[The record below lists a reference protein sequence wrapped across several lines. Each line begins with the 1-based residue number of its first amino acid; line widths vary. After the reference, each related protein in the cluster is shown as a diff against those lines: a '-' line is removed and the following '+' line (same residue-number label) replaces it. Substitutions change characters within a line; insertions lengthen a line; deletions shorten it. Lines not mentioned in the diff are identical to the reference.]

1 MTSVS
6 PQSPEPGNKVTV
18 NWSVTDPEGDGITR
32 VTATVKLNG
41 TTIDSTL
48 NITGNQGS
56 ISFTPTEEGTYTVT
70 ITAVDNFTASQKTGS
85 IDVSIPVSTV
95 PTNATIVI
103 TRKQ

>member
-6 PQSPEPGNKVTV
+6 PQSPEPGNQVTV

-41 TTIDSTL
+41 TTMITL